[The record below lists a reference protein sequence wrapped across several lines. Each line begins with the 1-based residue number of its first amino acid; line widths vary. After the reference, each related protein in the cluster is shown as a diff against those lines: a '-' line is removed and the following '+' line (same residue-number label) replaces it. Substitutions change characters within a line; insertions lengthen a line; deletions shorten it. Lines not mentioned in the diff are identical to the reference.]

1 METLNKLV
9 VVMLDIHLWTA
20 RKKLRAEDLKAAGE
34 LPPETLASLGS
45 KRVCD
50 PKKLAPFAALKKRA
64 HRVCELVGVRF
75 LGGYA
80 IPEEKLFEVIN
91 DLKEIEAEAARAKAA
106 FLADYQNTVDQWV
119 ATNAA
124 WGEIILRAVEP
135 ASRVAAQISF
145 GHQAFRIG
153 AAAAEDGAES
163 NDGLSEA
170 VAGLGD
176 RLIFEISRDAQA
188 LWDTSL
194 QGKNEVTQ
202 RATRPLKTILKK
214 LEGLAFIDTR
224 INSLILRIREG
235 LKALPKSGIIAGQDL
250 NLLAGLVLQ
259 LADRKG
265 LLSGSFDQVTETPE
279 EQDQEPDDLFSSH
292 EDSSTLDE
300 EVEKGP
306 EDIEVIPE
314 PMPYQEFVLF

>member
-50 PKKLAPFAALKKRA
+50 PKKLAPFSALKRRA
-64 HRVCELVGVRF
+64 ERTCESVGVRF

-80 IPEEKLFEVIN
+80 IPEERLNEVVN
-91 DLKEIEAEAARAKAA
+91 DLKEIEAEAHRAKAA
-106 FLADYQNTVDQWV
+106 FLADYQDTVDQWV

-135 ASRVAAQISF
+135 ASRVAAQIRF

-153 AAAAEDGAES
+153 AAADDGAEG

-176 RLIFEISRDAQA
+176 RLIYEISRDAQA
-188 LWDTSL
+188 LWDASL
-194 QGKNEVTQ
+194 QGRDEVTQ
-202 RATRPLKTILKK
+202 RALRPLKAIQRK
-214 LEGLAFIDTR
+214 LDGLTFIDSR
-224 INSLILRIREG
+224 INGLILRIEQG
-235 LKALPKSGIIAGQDL
+235 LEALPKAGIIKGQDL

-300 EVEKGP
+300 EVENDP